1 MKNSSLREAEKINLF
16 FLLFFFVLA
25 LVHIRELQSYKIIYE
40 YLILLSLQLIFIKI
54 KVTERRFGILYDV
67 AFPVISVLLVFD
79 SMSELV
85 HVVNPH
91 DIDYRL
97 IQMDYKLFGLYPTVY
112 LERFVNPFLTEIL
125 QLSYSSYYFLPVV
138 LGVVLKVQGRD
149 EEFNRGLAMILLCF
163 YLSYVG
169 YIIFPALGPRY
180 TMLHLQ
186 SVELQGV
193 YFFKKISS
201 ILNSIEGIKRDAFPS
216 GHTAITLLVLHLA
229 YKFERRLFYIYL
241 PVAALLLLSTVYCRY
256 HYVVDVIGG
265 IGLYLLTVVISRFLL
280 FRKDA

>member
-1 MKNSSLREAEKINLF
+1 MKNGSLREAEKINLF
-16 FLLFFFVLA
+16 FLLFFLVLA
-25 LVHIRELQSYKIIYE
+25 LVHIREFQTYKVVYE
-40 YLILLSLQLIFIKI
+40 YLILLALQIVFIKTGI
-54 KVTERRFGILYDV
+54 TEKRLGFLYDV
-67 AFPVISVLLVFD
+67 AFPVISVLIVFD

-85 HVVNPH
+85 HIVNPH

-138 LGVVLKVQGRD
+138 LGVVLKMQGRD

-186 SVELQGV
+186 SVELQGI

-216 GHTAITLLVLHLA
+216 GHTAVTLLVLHLA
-229 YKFERRLFYIYL
+229 YRFERRLFYVYL
-241 PVAALLLLSTVYCRY
+241 PVAALLLFSTVYCRY

-265 IGLYLLTVVISRFLL
+265 VGLYLLTLLISRFLL
-280 FRKDA
+280 FRKDT

>member
-16 FLLFFFVLA
+16 FLLFFLVLV
-25 LVHIRELQSYKIIYE
+25 LVHIREFQTYKVIYE
-40 YLILLSLQLIFIKI
+40 YLILLALQIVFIKTGI
-54 KVTERRFGILYDV
+54 TEKRLGFLYDV
-67 AFPVISVLLVFD
+67 VFPVVSVLVVFD

-85 HVVNPH
+85 HIVNPH

-138 LGVVLKVQGRD
+138 LGVVLKLQGRD
-149 EEFNRGLAMILLCF
+149 KEFNRGLAMILLCF

-186 SVELQGV
+186 SVELQGI

-216 GHTAITLLVLHLA
+216 GHTAVTLLVLHLA
-229 YKFERRLFYIYL
+229 YRFERRLFYLYL

-256 HYVVDVIGG
+256 HYVVDIIGG
-265 IGLYLLTVVISRFLL
+265 VGLYLLTLVISRFLL
-280 FRKDA
+280 FRKDT